1 MDVEMMDTFNQTG
14 ACIVQR
20 DFTVLLEVGH
30 PGFETA
36 RAELIMYAELVKTPA
51 AFHTYRIT
59 PLSLWN
65 AAALGWNSERVIA
78 SLERVSRW
86 NVPSAL
92 TQDVR
97 RIMDQYGKLKLHAD
111 PDHVRMRLT
120 SEDQQLL
127 DDLSD
132 IKSIS
137 AFRMERTSV
146 HELVLSGEKRG
157 LLKRELTRLGYPVL
171 DYVGYRK
178 GSELSFGWQSDS
190 CKDSAYRGNEQGRFA
205 LRAYQQK
212 AVDAFAG
219 GEGIGGSGLLVLPCG
234 AGKTIIGM
242 AVLEQLQCEC
252 LILTSNTT
260 SVRQWIQE
268 IQDKTTITAE
278 QIGEYSGQKKQVK
291 PVTVATYQ
299 ILTHRKS
306 KDAEFTHIHL
316 LQERK
321 WGLIIYDE
329 VHLLPAPV
337 FRATADIQATRR
349 LGLTATLIREDGC
362 EQDVFSLIGPKLYDM
377 PWKELEQQ
385 GWIAEVKCQEVRVP
399 FSPEL
404 RSTYVQAEGKH
415 QFRLAAE
422 NPEKLKVIKR
432 LLERHH
438 NLPTLVIGQYLD
450 QLEMIAREID
460 APLISGAMSQQER
473 VQWFS
478 AFRKGEIRT
487 IVVSKVANFAVDL
500 PDAAVALEISGSFG
514 SRQEEAQRLG
524 RILRPKAGENKAYFY
539 ALVSENSKEQ
549 DFALNRQMFLVEQ
562 GYEYDIVHE
571 QDTIH

>member
-1 MDVEMMDTFNQTG
+1 MEKTD

-30 PGFETA
+30 PGFDQA
-36 RAELIMYAELVKTPA
+36 RAQLGKYAELVKTPA

-59 PLSLWN
+59 ALSLWN
-65 AAALGWNSERVIA
+65 AAALGWSADQVIE
-78 SLERVSRW
+78 SLESVSRW
-86 NVPSAL
+86 NVPAAL
-92 TQDVR
+92 IQDIQ
-97 RIMDQYGKLKLHAD
+97 RIIHQYGKLQLKPQANHG
-111 PDHVRMRLT
+111 RMRLV
-120 SEDQQLL
+120 SEDERLL
-127 DDLSD
+127 DELSSM
-132 IKSIS
+132 KTIS
-137 AFRMERTSV
+137 AFRMERV
-146 HELVLSGEKRG
+146 DPHELILGGEQRG

-171 DYVGYRK
+171 DYAGYRE
-178 GSELSFGWQSDS
+178 GTSLPFEWQANTLGEGLD
-190 CKDSAYRGNEQGRFA
+190 GFQ
-205 LRAYQQK
+205 LRPYQRD
-212 AVDAFAG
+212 AVDAF
-219 GEGIGGSGLLVLPCG
+219 EGSEGMGGSGLLVLPCG
-234 AGKTIIGM
+234 AGKTVIGM
-242 AVLEQLQCEC
+242 AVLERLQCEC

-268 IQDKTTITAE
+268 LQDKTTITNE

-306 KDAEFTHIHL
+306 KDADFTHIKL
-316 LQERK
+316 LSERQ

-349 LGLTATLIREDGC
+349 LGLTATLVREDGC

-385 GWIAEVKCQEVRVP
+385 GWIANVQCQEIRIP
-399 FSPEL
+399 FTPEL
-404 RSTYVQAEGKH
+404 RSNYLEAEVKH

-422 NPEKLKVIKR
+422 NPAKLAVVRRI
-432 LLERHH
+432 LDHH
-438 NLPTLVIGQYLD
+438 EGMPALVIGQYLD
-450 QLEMIAREID
+450 QLESIAREIE
-460 APLISGAMSQQER
+460 APLISGTMSQQER
-473 VQWFS
+473 VKWFA
-478 AFRKGEIRT
+478 AFRRGEIKT

-524 RILRPKAGENKAYFY
+524 RILRPKSGENKAYFY
-539 ALVSENSKEQ
+539 ALVSEDSKEQ
-549 DFALNRQMFLVEQ
+549 EFALRRQMFLVEQ
-562 GYEYDIVHE
+562 GYEYKIVHE
-571 QDTIH
+571 LQ

>member
-1 MDVEMMDTFNQTG
+1 MEKTD

-30 PGFETA
+30 PGFDQA
-36 RAELIMYAELVKTPA
+36 RAQLGMYAELVKTPA

-59 PLSLWN
+59 ALSLWN
-65 AAALGWNSERVIA
+65 AAALGWSADQVIA
-78 SLERVSRW
+78 SLESVSRW
-86 NVPSAL
+86 NVPAAL
-92 TQDVR
+92 IQDIQ
-97 RIMDQYGKLKLHAD
+97 RIIHQYGKLQLRPEANHG
-111 PDHVRMRLT
+111 RMRLV
-120 SEDQQLL
+120 SEDERLL
-127 DDLSD
+127 DELSSM
-132 IKSIS
+132 KTIS
-137 AFRMERTSV
+137 AFRMERV
-146 HELVLSGEKRG
+146 DPHELMLGGEQRG

-171 DYVGYRK
+171 DYAGYREGTSLPFQWRTNTK
-178 GSELSFGWQSDS
+178 GDSSDGF
-190 CKDSAYRGNEQGRFA
+190 R
-205 LRAYQQK
+205 LRPYQRD
-212 AVDAFAG
+212 AVDAF
-219 GEGIGGSGLLVLPCG
+219 EGSEGMGGSGLLVLPCG
-234 AGKTIIGM
+234 AGKTVIGM
-242 AVLEQLQCEC
+242 AVLERLQCEC

-268 IQDKTTITAE
+268 LQDKTTITSE

-306 KDAEFTHIHL
+306 KDADFTHIKL
-316 LQERK
+316 LSERQ

-349 LGLTATLIREDGC
+349 LGLTATLVREDGC

-385 GWIAEVKCQEVRVP
+385 GWIANVECQEIRIP
-399 FSPEL
+399 FTPEL
-404 RSTYVQAEGKH
+404 RSSYLEAEVKH

-422 NPEKLKVIKR
+422 NPAKLAVIR
-432 LLERHH
+432 RILDHH
-438 NLPTLVIGQYLD
+438 EGMPALVIGQYLD
-450 QLEMIAREID
+450 QLESIAREIE
-460 APLISGAMSQQER
+460 APLISGTMSQQER
-473 VQWFS
+473 VKWFA
-478 AFRKGEIRT
+478 AFRRGEIKT

-524 RILRPKAGENKAYFY
+524 RILRPKSGENKAYFY
-539 ALVSENSKEQ
+539 ALVSEDSKEQ
-549 DFALNRQMFLVEQ
+549 EFALRRQMFLVEQ
-562 GYEYDIVHE
+562 GYEYKIVHE
-571 QDTIH
+571 LQ

>member
-1 MDVEMMDTFNQTG
+1 MEKTG

-30 PGFETA
+30 PGFDQA
-36 RAELIMYAELVKTPA
+36 RAQLGMYAELVKTPA

-59 PLSLWN
+59 ALSLWN
-65 AAALGWNSERVIA
+65 AAALGWSADQVIA
-78 SLERVSRW
+78 SLESVSRW
-86 NVPSAL
+86 NVPAAL
-92 TQDVR
+92 IQDIQ
-97 RIMDQYGKLKLHAD
+97 RIIYQYGKLQLKPEAVHG
-111 PDHVRMRLT
+111 RMRLV
-120 SEDQQLL
+120 SEDERLL
-127 DDLSD
+127 DELSSM
-132 IKSIS
+132 KTIS
-137 AFRMERTSV
+137 AFRMERV
-146 HELVLSGEKRG
+146 DPHELLLGGEQRG

-171 DYVGYRK
+171 DYAGYREGTSLPFEWK
-178 GSELSFGWQSDS
+178 ANTQSDS
-190 CKDSAYRGNEQGRFA
+190 SDSFQ
-205 LRAYQQK
+205 LRPYQRD
-212 AVDAFAG
+212 AVDAF
-219 GEGIGGSGLLVLPCG
+219 EGSEGMGGSGLLVLPCG
-234 AGKTIIGM
+234 AGKTVIGM
-242 AVLEQLQCEC
+242 AVLERLQCEC

-268 IQDKTTITAE
+268 LQDKTTITSE

-306 KDAEFTHIHL
+306 KDADFTHIKL
-316 LQERK
+316 LSERQ

-349 LGLTATLIREDGC
+349 LGLTATLVREDGC

-385 GWIAEVKCQEVRVP
+385 GWIANVQCQEIRIP
-399 FSPEL
+399 FTPEL
-404 RSTYVQAEGKH
+404 RSNYLEAEVKH

-422 NPEKLKVIKR
+422 NPAKLAVIR
-432 LLERHH
+432 RILDHH
-438 NLPTLVIGQYLD
+438 EGMPALVIGQYLD
-450 QLEMIAREID
+450 QLESIAREIE
-460 APLISGAMSQQER
+460 APLISGTMSQQER
-473 VQWFS
+473 VRWFA
-478 AFRKGEIRT
+478 AFRRGEIKT

-524 RILRPKAGENKAYFY
+524 RILRPKSGENKAYFY
-539 ALVSENSKEQ
+539 VLVSEDSKEQ
-549 DFALNRQMFLVEQ
+549 EFALRRQMFLVEQ
-562 GYEYDIVHE
+562 GYEYKIIHE
-571 QDTIH
+571 LQ

>member
-1 MDVEMMDTFNQTG
+1 MEKTD

-30 PGFETA
+30 PGFDQA
-36 RAELIMYAELVKTPA
+36 RAQLGMYAELVKTPA

-59 PLSLWN
+59 ALSLWN
-65 AAALGWNSERVIA
+65 AAALGWSADQVIA
-78 SLERVSRW
+78 SLESVSRW
-86 NVPSAL
+86 NVPAAL
-92 TQDVR
+92 IQDIQ
-97 RIMDQYGKLKLHAD
+97 RIIHQYGKLQLRPEANHG
-111 PDHVRMRLT
+111 RMRLV
-120 SEDQQLL
+120 SEDEQLL
-127 DDLSD
+127 DELSSM
-132 IKSIS
+132 KTIS
-137 AFRMERTSV
+137 AFRMERV
-146 HELVLSGEKRG
+146 DPHELRLGGEQRG

-171 DYVGYRK
+171 DYAGYREGTSLPFQWRTNTK
-178 GSELSFGWQSDS
+178 GDSSDGF
-190 CKDSAYRGNEQGRFA
+190 R
-205 LRAYQQK
+205 LRPYQRD
-212 AVDAFAG
+212 AVDAF
-219 GEGIGGSGLLVLPCG
+219 EGSEGMGGSGLLVLPCG
-234 AGKTIIGM
+234 AGKTVIGM
-242 AVLEQLQCEC
+242 AVLERLQCEC

-268 IQDKTTITAE
+268 LQDKTTITSE

-306 KDAEFTHIHL
+306 KDADFTHIKL
-316 LQERK
+316 LSERQ

-349 LGLTATLIREDGC
+349 LGLTATLVREDGC

-385 GWIAEVKCQEVRVP
+385 GWIANVECQEIRIP
-399 FSPEL
+399 FTPEL
-404 RSTYVQAEGKH
+404 RSTYLEAEVKH

-422 NPEKLKVIKR
+422 NPAKLGVVKR
-432 LLERHH
+432 ILDHH
-438 NLPTLVIGQYLD
+438 EGMPALVIGQYLD
-450 QLEMIAREID
+450 QLESIAREIE
-460 APLISGAMSQQER
+460 APLISGTMSQQER
-473 VQWFS
+473 VKWFA
-478 AFRKGEIRT
+478 AFRRGEIKT

-524 RILRPKAGENKAYFY
+524 RILRPKSGENKAYFY
-539 ALVSENSKEQ
+539 ALVSEDSKEQ
-549 DFALNRQMFLVEQ
+549 EFALRRQMFLVEQ
-562 GYEYDIVHE
+562 GYEYKIVHE
-571 QDTIH
+571 LQ

>member
-1 MDVEMMDTFNQTG
+1 MEKTD

-30 PGFETA
+30 PGFDQA
-36 RAELIMYAELVKTPA
+36 RAQLGMYAELVKTPA

-59 PLSLWN
+59 ALSLWN
-65 AAALGWNSERVIA
+65 AAALGWSADQVIE
-78 SLERVSRW
+78 SLESVSRW
-86 NVPSAL
+86 NVPAAL
-92 TQDVR
+92 IQDIQ
-97 RIMDQYGKLKLHAD
+97 RIIHQYGKLQLKPQANHG
-111 PDHVRMRLT
+111 RMRLV
-120 SEDQQLL
+120 SEDERLL
-127 DDLSD
+127 DELSSM
-132 IKSIS
+132 KTIS
-137 AFRMERTSV
+137 AFRMERV
-146 HELVLSGEKRG
+146 DPHELILGVEQRG

-171 DYVGYRK
+171 DYAGYRE
-178 GSELSFGWQSDS
+178 GTSLPFEWQANTQSDS
-190 CKDSAYRGNEQGRFA
+190 SEGFR
-205 LRAYQQK
+205 LRPYQRD
-212 AVDAFAG
+212 AVDAF
-219 GEGIGGSGLLVLPCG
+219 EGSEGMGGSGLLVLPCG
-234 AGKTIIGM
+234 AGKTVIGM
-242 AVLEQLQCEC
+242 AVLERLQCEC

-268 IQDKTTITAE
+268 LQDKTTITNE

-306 KDAEFTHIHL
+306 KDADFTHIKL
-316 LQERK
+316 LSERQ

-349 LGLTATLIREDGC
+349 LGLTATLVREDGC

-385 GWIAEVKCQEVRVP
+385 GWIANVQCQEIRIP
-399 FSPEL
+399 FTPEL
-404 RSTYVQAEGKH
+404 RSNYLEAEVKH

-422 NPEKLKVIKR
+422 NPAKLAVIR
-432 LLERHH
+432 RILDHH
-438 NLPTLVIGQYLD
+438 EGMPALVIGQYLD
-450 QLEMIAREID
+450 QLESIAREIE
-460 APLISGAMSQQER
+460 APLISGTMSQQER
-473 VQWFS
+473 VKWFA
-478 AFRKGEIRT
+478 AFRRGEIKT

-524 RILRPKAGENKAYFY
+524 RILRPKSGENKAYFY
-539 ALVSENSKEQ
+539 ALVSEDSKEQ
-549 DFALNRQMFLVEQ
+549 EFALRRQMFLVEQ
-562 GYEYDIVHE
+562 GYEYKIVHE
-571 QDTIH
+571 LQ

>member
-1 MDVEMMDTFNQTG
+1 MEMFNPQG

-36 RAELIMYAELVKTPA
+36 RAELSMYAELVKTPA
-51 AFHTYRIT
+51 TFHTYRIT

-65 AAALGWNSERVIA
+65 AAALGWNSERVMK
-78 SLERVSRW
+78 SLEEVSRW
-86 NVPSAL
+86 NVSAAL
-92 TQDVR
+92 TQDVC
-97 RIMDQYGKLKLHAD
+97 RIMEQYGKLKLHAE
-111 PDHVRMRLT
+111 PDHSTMRLT
-120 SEDQQLL
+120 SEDEQLL

-146 HELVLSGEKRG
+146 HELVFSGEKRG

-171 DYVGYRK
+171 DYAGYRK
-178 GSELSFGWQSDS
+178 GSELSFGWRPNINDLTASMS
-190 CKDSAYRGNEQGRFA
+190 SGCEEGEQAIFT
-205 LRAYQQK
+205 LRPYQQK
-212 AVDAFAG
+212 AVDAFQD
-219 GEGIGGSGLLVLPCG
+219 GEGVGGSGLLVLPCG

-242 AVLEQLQCEC
+242 AVLERLQCEC

-268 IQDKTTITAE
+268 IQDKTTLNAE

-306 KDAEFTHIHL
+306 KASDFTHIHL
-316 LQERK
+316 LHERK

-349 LGLTATLIREDGC
+349 LGLTATLVREDGC

-399 FSPEL
+399 LSPEL

-422 NPEKLKVIKR
+422 NPAKLKVVKR
-432 LLERHH
+432 LLERHQ

-460 APLISGAMSQQER
+460 APLISGSMSQQER
-473 VQWFS
+473 IRWFS
-478 AFRKGEIRT
+478 AFKKGEIRT

-562 GYEYDIVHE
+562 GYEYAIVHE
-571 QDTIH
+571 QDKVH

>member
-1 MDVEMMDTFNQTG
+1 MEKTD

-30 PGFETA
+30 PGFDQA
-36 RAELIMYAELVKTPA
+36 RAQLGMYAELVKTPA

-59 PLSLWN
+59 ALSLWN
-65 AAALGWNSERVIA
+65 AAALGWSADQVIA
-78 SLERVSRW
+78 SLESVSRW
-86 NVPSAL
+86 NVPAAL
-92 TQDVR
+92 IQDIQ
-97 RIMDQYGKLKLHAD
+97 RIIHQYGKLQLRPEAD
-111 PDHVRMRLT
+111 HGRMRLV
-120 SEDQQLL
+120 SEDERLL
-127 DDLSD
+127 DELSSM
-132 IKSIS
+132 KTIS
-137 AFRMERTSV
+137 AFRMERV
-146 HELVLSGEKRG
+146 DPHELMLGGEQRG

-171 DYVGYRK
+171 DYAGYRE
-178 GSELSFGWQSDS
+178 GTSLPFEWRANTLGDSSDGF
-190 CKDSAYRGNEQGRFA
+190 R
-205 LRAYQQK
+205 LRPYQRD
-212 AVDAFAG
+212 AVDAF
-219 GEGIGGSGLLVLPCG
+219 EGSEGMGGSGLLVLPCG
-234 AGKTIIGM
+234 AGKTVIGM
-242 AVLEQLQCEC
+242 AVLERLQCEC

-268 IQDKTTITAE
+268 LQDKTTITSE

-306 KDAEFTHIHL
+306 KDADFTHIKL
-316 LQERK
+316 LSERQ

-349 LGLTATLIREDGC
+349 LGLTATLVREDGC

-385 GWIAEVKCQEVRVP
+385 GWIANVECQEIRIP
-399 FSPEL
+399 FTPEL
-404 RSTYVQAEGKH
+404 RSNYLEAEVKH

-422 NPEKLKVIKR
+422 NPAKLAVIKR
-432 LLERHH
+432 ILDHH
-438 NLPTLVIGQYLD
+438 EGMPALVIGQYLD
-450 QLEMIAREID
+450 QLESIAREIE
-460 APLISGAMSQQER
+460 APLISGTMSQQER
-473 VQWFS
+473 VKWFA
-478 AFRKGEIRT
+478 AFRRGEIKT

-524 RILRPKAGENKAYFY
+524 RILRPKSGKNKAYFY
-539 ALVSENSKEQ
+539 ALVSEDSKEQ
-549 DFALNRQMFLVEQ
+549 EFALRRQMFLVEQ
-562 GYEYDIVHE
+562 GYEYKIVHE
-571 QDTIH
+571 LQ

>member
-1 MDVEMMDTFNQTG
+1 MKTFNPSG

-20 DFTVLLEVGH
+20 DFTLLLETGH
-30 PGFETA
+30 AEYEAA
-36 RAELIMYAELVKTPA
+36 RAQISMYAELVKTPS

-65 AAALGWNSERVIA
+65 AAALGWPSEQVIA
-78 SLERVSRW
+78 SLEQVSRW
-86 NVPSAL
+86 SVPSAL
-92 TQDVR
+92 MQDVR
-97 RIMDQYGKLKLHAD
+97 RIMDQYGKLKLYAE
-111 PDHVRMRLT
+111 PDHVRMRLV
-120 SEDQQLL
+120 SEDEQLL
-127 DDLSD
+127 DELNE
-132 IKSIS
+132 IRSIA
-137 AFRMERTSV
+137 AFRMERV
-146 HELVLSGEKRG
+146 NPHELLLSGEKRG
-157 LLKRELTRLGYPVL
+157 LLKQELTRLGYPVL
-171 DYVGYRK
+171 DYAGYRK
-178 GSELSFGWQSDS
+178 GSELSFGWRSDAELS
-190 CKDSAYRGNEQGRFA
+190 TEGTFQRRERDGGFA
-205 LRAYQQK
+205 LRPYQEK
-212 AVDAFAG
+212 AVHAFTG

-234 AGKTIIGM
+234 AGKTVIGI
-242 AVLEQLQCEC
+242 AVLERLQCEC

-260 SVRQWIQE
+260 SVRQWMQE

-291 PVTVATYQ
+291 SVTVATYQ

-306 KDAEFTHIHL
+306 KDAEFSHIHL

-349 LGLTATLIREDGC
+349 LGLTATLVREDGC

-377 PWKELEQQ
+377 PWKELEQE

-399 FSPEL
+399 LSPEL
-404 RSTYVQAEGKH
+404 RSTYAQAEGKH
-415 QFRLAAE
+415 KFRLAAE
-422 NPEKLKVIKR
+422 NPAKINVVKR
-432 LLERHH
+432 LLERHA
-438 NLPTLVIGQYLD
+438 NAPTIVIGQYLD

-460 APLISGAMSQQER
+460 APLISGSMSQQER
-473 VQWFS
+473 IKWFS
-478 AFRKGEIRT
+478 AFRQGDIRT

-524 RILRPKAGENKAYFY
+524 RILRPKAEENKAFFY

-549 DFALNRQMFLVEQ
+549 EFALHRQMFLVEQ
-562 GYEYDIVHE
+562 GYEYAIVQE
-571 QDTIH
+571 SDVIH

>member
-1 MDVEMMDTFNQTG
+1 MEKTG

-30 PGFETA
+30 PGFDQA
-36 RAELIMYAELVKTPA
+36 RAQLGMYAELVKTPA

-59 PLSLWN
+59 ALSLWN
-65 AAALGWNSERVIA
+65 AAALGWSADQVIA
-78 SLERVSRW
+78 SLESVSRW
-86 NVPSAL
+86 NVPAAL
-92 TQDVR
+92 IQDIQ
-97 RIMDQYGKLKLHAD
+97 RIIYQYGKLQLKPEAVHG
-111 PDHVRMRLT
+111 RMRLV
-120 SEDQQLL
+120 SEDERLL
-127 DDLSD
+127 DELSSM
-132 IKSIS
+132 KTIS
-137 AFRMERTSV
+137 AFRMERV
-146 HELVLSGEKRG
+146 DPHELLLGGEQRG

-171 DYVGYRK
+171 DYAGYREGTSLPFEWK
-178 GSELSFGWQSDS
+178 ANTQSDS
-190 CKDSAYRGNEQGRFA
+190 SDSFQ
-205 LRAYQQK
+205 LRPYQRD
-212 AVDAFAG
+212 AVDAF
-219 GEGIGGSGLLVLPCG
+219 EGSEGMGGSGLLVLPCG
-234 AGKTIIGM
+234 AGKTVIGM
-242 AVLEQLQCEC
+242 AVLERLQCEC

-268 IQDKTTITAE
+268 LQDKTTITSE

-306 KDAEFTHIHL
+306 KDADFTHIKL
-316 LQERK
+316 LSERQ

-349 LGLTATLIREDGC
+349 LGLTATLVREDGC

-385 GWIAEVKCQEVRVP
+385 GWIANVQCQEIRIP
-399 FSPEL
+399 FTPEL
-404 RSTYVQAEGKH
+404 RSNYLEAEVKH

-422 NPEKLKVIKR
+422 NPAKLAVIR
-432 LLERHH
+432 RILDHH
-438 NLPTLVIGQYLD
+438 EGVPALVIGQYLD
-450 QLEMIAREID
+450 QLESIAREIE
-460 APLISGAMSQQER
+460 APLISGTMSQQER
-473 VQWFS
+473 VKWFA
-478 AFRKGEIRT
+478 AFRRGEIKT

-524 RILRPKAGENKAYFY
+524 RILRPKSGENKAYFY
-539 ALVSENSKEQ
+539 ALVSEDSKEQ
-549 DFALNRQMFLVEQ
+549 EFALRRQMFLVEQ
-562 GYEYDIVHE
+562 GYEYKIIHE
-571 QDTIH
+571 LQ

>member
-1 MDVEMMDTFNQTG
+1 MKTFNPSG

-20 DFTVLLEVGH
+20 DFTVLLETGH
-30 PGFETA
+30 AEFEAA
-36 RAELIMYAELVKTPA
+36 RAQISMYAELVKTPS

-65 AAALGWNSERVIA
+65 AAALGWQSEQVIA
-78 SLERVSRW
+78 SLEQVSRW
-86 NVPSAL
+86 SVPSAL
-92 TQDVR
+92 MQDVR
-97 RIMDQYGKLKLHAD
+97 RIMDQYGKLKLHAE
-111 PDHVRMRLT
+111 PDHVRMRLV
-120 SEDQQLL
+120 SEDEQLL
-127 DDLSD
+127 DELNG
-132 IKSIS
+132 IRSIA
-137 AFRMERTSV
+137 AFRMERV
-146 HELVLSGEKRG
+146 NRHELLLSGEKRG
-157 LLKRELTRLGYPVL
+157 LLKQELTRLGYPVL
-171 DYVGYRK
+171 DYAGYRR
-178 GSELSFGWQSDS
+178 GSELSFGWRSDAELS
-190 CKDSAYRGNEQGRFA
+190 TGSASRKRERDGGFT
-205 LRAYQQK
+205 LRPYQEK
-212 AVDAFAG
+212 AVDAFTG
-219 GEGIGGSGLLVLPCG
+219 GEGTGGSGLLVLPCG
-234 AGKTIIGM
+234 AGKTVIGI
-242 AVLEQLQCEC
+242 AVLERLQCEC

-260 SVRQWIQE
+260 SVRQWMQE
-268 IQDKTTITAE
+268 IQDKTTITSD

-306 KDAEFTHIHL
+306 KDAEFSHIHL

-349 LGLTATLIREDGC
+349 LGLTATLVREDGC

-399 FSPEL
+399 LSPEL

-422 NPEKLKVIKR
+422 NPAKINVVKR
-432 LLERHH
+432 LLERHA
-438 NLPTLVIGQYLD
+438 NAPTIVIGQYLD

-460 APLISGAMSQQER
+460 APLISGSMSQQER
-473 VQWFS
+473 IKWFS
-478 AFRKGEIRT
+478 AFRQGDIRT

-524 RILRPKAGENKAYFY
+524 RILRPKAEENKAFFY

-549 DFALNRQMFLVEQ
+549 EFALHRQMFLVEQ
-562 GYEYDIVHE
+562 GYEYAIVQE
-571 QDTIH
+571 SDVIH

>member
-1 MDVEMMDTFNQTG
+1 MEKTD

-30 PGFETA
+30 PGFDQA
-36 RAELIMYAELVKTPA
+36 RAQLGMYAELVKTPA

-59 PLSLWN
+59 ALSLWN
-65 AAALGWNSERVIA
+65 AAALGWSADQVIE
-78 SLERVSRW
+78 SLESVSRW
-86 NVPSAL
+86 NVPAAL
-92 TQDVR
+92 IQDIQ
-97 RIMDQYGKLKLHAD
+97 RIIHQYGKLQLKPQAD
-111 PDHVRMRLT
+111 HGRMRLV
-120 SEDQQLL
+120 SEDERLL
-127 DDLSD
+127 DELSSM
-132 IKSIS
+132 KTIS
-137 AFRMERTSV
+137 AFRMERV
-146 HELVLSGEKRG
+146 DPHELILGGEQRG

-171 DYVGYRK
+171 DYAGYREGTSLPFEWRANTLGE
-178 GSELSFGWQSDS
+178 GSDGFQ
-190 CKDSAYRGNEQGRFA
+190 
-205 LRAYQQK
+205 LRPYQRD
-212 AVDAFAG
+212 AVDAF
-219 GEGIGGSGLLVLPCG
+219 EGSEGMGGSGLLVLPCG
-234 AGKTIIGM
+234 AGKTVIGM
-242 AVLEQLQCEC
+242 AVLERLQCEC

-268 IQDKTTITAE
+268 LQDKTTITNE

-306 KDAEFTHIHL
+306 KDADFTHIKL
-316 LQERK
+316 LSERQ

-349 LGLTATLIREDGC
+349 LGLTATLVREDGC

-385 GWIAEVKCQEVRVP
+385 GWIANVQCQEIRIP
-399 FSPEL
+399 FTPEL
-404 RSTYVQAEGKH
+404 RSNYLEAEVKH

-422 NPEKLKVIKR
+422 NPAKLAVIR
-432 LLERHH
+432 RILDHH
-438 NLPTLVIGQYLD
+438 EGMPALVIGQYLD
-450 QLEMIAREID
+450 QLESIAREIE
-460 APLISGAMSQQER
+460 APLISGTMSQQER
-473 VQWFS
+473 VKWFA
-478 AFRKGEIRT
+478 AFRRGEIKT

-524 RILRPKAGENKAYFY
+524 RILRPKSGENKAYFY
-539 ALVSENSKEQ
+539 ALVSEDSKEQ
-549 DFALNRQMFLVEQ
+549 EFALRRQMFLVEQ
-562 GYEYDIVHE
+562 GYEYKIVHE
-571 QDTIH
+571 LQ

>member
-1 MDVEMMDTFNQTG
+1 MEMFNPQG

-36 RAELIMYAELVKTPA
+36 RAELGMYAELVKTPA
-51 AFHTYRIT
+51 TFHTYRIT

-65 AAALGWNSERVIA
+65 AAALGWNPEWVIK
-78 SLERVSRW
+78 SLEKVSRW
-86 NVPSAL
+86 NVPAAL
-92 TQDVR
+92 TQDVF
-97 RIMDQYGKLKLHAD
+97 RIMEQYGKLKLHAE
-111 PDHVRMRLT
+111 PDHAKMRLI
-120 SEDQQLL
+120 SEDEQLL
-127 DDLSD
+127 DDLSG

-137 AFRMERTSV
+137 AFRMERMSK

-171 DYVGYRK
+171 DYAGYRK
-178 GSELSFGWQSDS
+178 GSELSFGWRSNINDS
-190 CKDSAYRGNEQGRFA
+190 TTSMSSRCGEGGRPTFA
-205 LRAYQQK
+205 LRSYQQK
-212 AVDAFAG
+212 AVDAFQE
-219 GEGIGGSGLLVLPCG
+219 GEGTGGSGLLVLPCG

-242 AVLEQLQCEC
+242 AVLERLQCEC

-306 KDAEFTHIHL
+306 KDADFTHIHL
-316 LQERK
+316 LHERK

-349 LGLTATLIREDGC
+349 LGLTATLVREDGC

-385 GWIAEVKCQEVRVP
+385 GWIAEVKCKEVRVP
-399 FSPEL
+399 LSPEL

-422 NPEKLKVIKR
+422 NPAKLKVVKR
-432 LLERHH
+432 LLERHQ

-460 APLISGAMSQQER
+460 APLISGSMSQQER
-473 VQWFS
+473 IHWFS

-487 IVVSKVANFAVDL
+487 IVVSKVANFAIDL

-571 QDTIH
+571 QEQIH

>member
-1 MDVEMMDTFNQTG
+1 MGKTD

-30 PGFETA
+30 PGFDQA
-36 RAELIMYAELVKTPA
+36 RAQLGMYAELVKTPA

-59 PLSLWN
+59 ALSLWN
-65 AAALGWNSERVIA
+65 AAALGWSADQVIA
-78 SLERVSRW
+78 SLELVSRW
-86 NVPSAL
+86 NVPAAL
-92 TQDVR
+92 IQDIQ
-97 RIMDQYGKLKLHAD
+97 RIIDQYGKLKLQPEAD
-111 PDHVRMRLT
+111 HMRMRLV
-120 SEDQQLL
+120 SEDEGLL
-127 DDLSD
+127 DELSGM
-132 IKSIS
+132 KTIS
-137 AFRMERTSV
+137 AFRMERV
-146 HELVLSGEKRG
+146 DPHELVLGGEQRG

-171 DYVGYRK
+171 DYAGYREGTSLPFEWRANTSG
-178 GSELSFGWQSDS
+178 GSSEGFG
-190 CKDSAYRGNEQGRFA
+190 
-205 LRAYQQK
+205 LRPYQRD
-212 AVDAFAG
+212 AVDAF
-219 GEGIGGSGLLVLPCG
+219 EGSEGMGGSGLLVLPCG
-234 AGKTIIGM
+234 AGKTVIGM
-242 AVLEQLQCEC
+242 AVLERLQCEC

-268 IQDKTTITAE
+268 LQDKTTITSE

-306 KDAEFTHIHL
+306 KDADFTHIKL
-316 LQERK
+316 LSERQ

-349 LGLTATLIREDGC
+349 LGLTATLVREDGC

-385 GWIAEVKCQEVRVP
+385 GWIADVQCQEIRIP
-399 FSPEL
+399 FTPEL
-404 RSTYVQAEGKH
+404 RSNYLEAEVKH

-422 NPEKLKVIKR
+422 NPAKLAVIKR
-432 LLERHH
+432 ILEHH
-438 NLPTLVIGQYLD
+438 EGVPALVIGQYLD
-450 QLEMIAREID
+450 QLESIAREIE
-460 APLISGAMSQQER
+460 APLISGTMSQQER
-473 VQWFS
+473 VKWYA
-478 AFRKGEIRT
+478 AFRRGEIKT

-524 RILRPKAGENKAYFY
+524 RILRPKSGENKAYFY
-539 ALVSENSKEQ
+539 ALVSEDSKEQ
-549 DFALNRQMFLVEQ
+549 EFALRRQMFLVEQ
-562 GYEYDIVHE
+562 GYEYKIVHE
-571 QDTIH
+571 LQ

>member
-1 MDVEMMDTFNQTG
+1 MGTTD

-30 PGFETA
+30 PGFEQA
-36 RAELIMYAELVKTPA
+36 RAQLGMYAELVKTPA
-51 AFHTYRIT
+51 TFHTYRIT
-59 PLSLWN
+59 ALSLWN
-65 AAALGWNSERVIA
+65 AAALGWDADQVIA
-78 SLERVSRW
+78 SLELVSRW
-86 NVPSAL
+86 NVPVAL
-92 TQDVR
+92 IQDIR
-97 RIMDQYGKLKLHAD
+97 RIIDQYGKLKLQPEENHG
-111 PDHVRMRLT
+111 RMRLV
-120 SEDQQLL
+120 SEDEQLL
-127 DDLSD
+127 DELSAM
-132 IKSIS
+132 KTIS
-137 AFRMERTSV
+137 AFRMERTDP
-146 HELVLSGEKRG
+146 HTLVLAGEQRG

-171 DYVGYRK
+171 DYAGYRK
-178 GSELSFGWQSDS
+178 GTNLPFEWQTMNTDGGSE
-190 CKDSAYRGNEQGRFA
+190 RFA
-205 LRAYQQK
+205 LRLYQRE
-212 AVDAFAG
+212 AVDAF
-219 GEGIGGSGLLVLPCG
+219 EGSEGMGGSGLLVLPCG
-234 AGKTIIGM
+234 AGKTVIGL
-242 AVLEQLQCEC
+242 AVLERLQCEC

-268 IQDKTTITAE
+268 IQDKTTLTSE

-306 KDAEFTHIHL
+306 KDADFTHIKL
-316 LQERK
+316 LSERE

-349 LGLTATLIREDGC
+349 LGLTATLVREDGC

-385 GWIAEVKCQEVRVP
+385 GWIADVQCQEIRIP

-404 RSTYVQAEGKH
+404 RSNYLEAEVKH

-422 NPEKLKVIKR
+422 NPAKLEVIR
-432 LLERHH
+432 RILAHH
-438 NLPTLVIGQYLD
+438 QGLPALVIGQYLD
-450 QLEMIAREID
+450 QLETIAREIE
-460 APLISGAMSQQER
+460 APLISGTMSQHER
-473 VQWFS
+473 VKCFDS
-478 AFRKGEIRT
+478 FRRGEIKT

-524 RILRPKAGENKAYFY
+524 RILRPKSGENKAYFY
-539 ALVSENSKEQ
+539 ALVSEDSKEQ
-549 DFALNRQMFLVEQ
+549 EFALRRQMFLVEQ
-562 GYEYDIVHE
+562 GYEYRIVQEHLYNFS
-571 QDTIH
+571 

>member
-1 MDVEMMDTFNQTG
+1 MEKTD

-30 PGFETA
+30 PGFDQA
-36 RAELIMYAELVKTPA
+36 RAQLGMYAELVKTPA

-59 PLSLWN
+59 ALSLWN
-65 AAALGWNSERVIA
+65 AAALGWSADQVIE
-78 SLERVSRW
+78 SLESVSRW
-86 NVPSAL
+86 NVPAAL
-92 TQDVR
+92 IQDIQ
-97 RIMDQYGKLKLHAD
+97 RIIHQYGKLQLKPQAD
-111 PDHVRMRLT
+111 HGRMRLV
-120 SEDQQLL
+120 SEDERLL
-127 DDLSD
+127 DELSSM
-132 IKSIS
+132 KTIS
-137 AFRMERTSV
+137 AFRMERV
-146 HELVLSGEKRG
+146 DPHELILGGEQRG

-171 DYVGYRK
+171 DYAGYRE
-178 GSELSFGWQSDS
+178 GTSLPFEWQANTQSDS
-190 CKDSAYRGNEQGRFA
+190 SEGFR
-205 LRAYQQK
+205 LRPYQRD
-212 AVDAFAG
+212 AVDAF
-219 GEGIGGSGLLVLPCG
+219 EGSEGMGGSGLLVLPCG
-234 AGKTIIGM
+234 AGKTVIGM
-242 AVLEQLQCEC
+242 AVLERLQCEC

-268 IQDKTTITAE
+268 LQDKTTITNE

-306 KDAEFTHIHL
+306 KDADFTHIKL
-316 LQERK
+316 LSERQ

-349 LGLTATLIREDGC
+349 LGLTATLVREDGC

-385 GWIAEVKCQEVRVP
+385 GWIANVQCQEIRIP
-399 FSPEL
+399 FTPEL
-404 RSTYVQAEGKH
+404 RSNYLEAEVKH

-422 NPEKLKVIKR
+422 NPAKLAVVRRI
-432 LLERHH
+432 LDHH
-438 NLPTLVIGQYLD
+438 EGMPALVIGQYLD
-450 QLEMIAREID
+450 QLESIAREIE
-460 APLISGAMSQQER
+460 APLISGTMSQQER
-473 VQWFS
+473 VKWFA
-478 AFRKGEIRT
+478 AFRRGEIKT

-524 RILRPKAGENKAYFY
+524 RILRPKSGENKAYFY
-539 ALVSENSKEQ
+539 ALVSEDSKEQ
-549 DFALNRQMFLVEQ
+549 EFALRRQMFLAEQ
-562 GYEYDIVHE
+562 GYEYKIVHE
-571 QDTIH
+571 LQ

>member
-1 MDVEMMDTFNQTG
+1 MEKTD

-30 PGFETA
+30 PGFDQA
-36 RAELIMYAELVKTPA
+36 RAQLGMYAELVKTPA

-59 PLSLWN
+59 ALSLWN
-65 AAALGWNSERVIA
+65 AAALGWSADQVIE
-78 SLERVSRW
+78 SLESVSRW
-86 NVPSAL
+86 NVPAAL
-92 TQDVR
+92 IQDIQ
-97 RIMDQYGKLKLHAD
+97 RIIHQYGKLQLKPQANHG
-111 PDHVRMRLT
+111 RMRLV
-120 SEDQQLL
+120 SEDERLL
-127 DDLSD
+127 DELSSM
-132 IKSIS
+132 KTIS
-137 AFRMERTSV
+137 AFRMERV
-146 HELVLSGEKRG
+146 DPHELILGGEQRG

-171 DYVGYRK
+171 DYAGYRE
-178 GSELSFGWQSDS
+178 GTSLPFEWQANTQSDS
-190 CKDSAYRGNEQGRFA
+190 SEGFR
-205 LRAYQQK
+205 LRPYQRD
-212 AVDAFAG
+212 AVDAF
-219 GEGIGGSGLLVLPCG
+219 EGSEGMGGSGLLVLPCG
-234 AGKTIIGM
+234 AGKTVIGM
-242 AVLEQLQCEC
+242 AVLERLQCEC

-268 IQDKTTITAE
+268 LQDKTTITNE

-306 KDAEFTHIHL
+306 KDADFTHIKL
-316 LQERK
+316 LSERQ

-349 LGLTATLIREDGC
+349 LGLTATLVREDGC

-385 GWIAEVKCQEVRVP
+385 GWIANVQCQEIRIP
-399 FSPEL
+399 FTPEL
-404 RSTYVQAEGKH
+404 RSNYLEAEVKH

-422 NPEKLKVIKR
+422 NPAKLAVVRRI
-432 LLERHH
+432 LDHH
-438 NLPTLVIGQYLD
+438 EGMPALVIGQYLD
-450 QLEMIAREID
+450 QLESIAREIE
-460 APLISGAMSQQER
+460 APLISGTMSQQER
-473 VQWFS
+473 VKWFA
-478 AFRKGEIRT
+478 AFRRGEIKT

-524 RILRPKAGENKAYFY
+524 RILRPKSGENKAYFY
-539 ALVSENSKEQ
+539 ALVSEDSKEQ
-549 DFALNRQMFLVEQ
+549 EFALRRQMFLVEQ
-562 GYEYDIVHE
+562 GYEYKIVHE
-571 QDTIH
+571 LQ

>member
-1 MDVEMMDTFNQTG
+1 MEKTG

-30 PGFETA
+30 PGFDQA
-36 RAELIMYAELVKTPA
+36 RAQLGMYAELVKTPA

-59 PLSLWN
+59 ALSLWN
-65 AAALGWNSERVIA
+65 AAALGWSADQVIA
-78 SLERVSRW
+78 SLESVSRW
-86 NVPSAL
+86 NVPAAL
-92 TQDVR
+92 IQDIQ
-97 RIMDQYGKLKLHAD
+97 RIIYQYGKLQLKPEAVHG
-111 PDHVRMRLT
+111 RMRLV
-120 SEDQQLL
+120 SEDERLL
-127 DDLSD
+127 DELSSM
-132 IKSIS
+132 KTIS
-137 AFRMERTSV
+137 AFRMERV
-146 HELVLSGEKRG
+146 DPHELLLGGEQRG

-171 DYVGYRK
+171 DYAGYLEGTSLPFEWK
-178 GSELSFGWQSDS
+178 ANTQSDS
-190 CKDSAYRGNEQGRFA
+190 SDSFQ
-205 LRAYQQK
+205 LRPYQRD
-212 AVDAFAG
+212 AVDAF
-219 GEGIGGSGLLVLPCG
+219 EGSEGMGGSGLLVLPCG
-234 AGKTIIGM
+234 AGKTVIGM
-242 AVLEQLQCEC
+242 AVLERLQCEC

-268 IQDKTTITAE
+268 LQDKTTITSE

-306 KDAEFTHIHL
+306 KDADFTHIKL
-316 LQERK
+316 LSERQ

-349 LGLTATLIREDGC
+349 LGLTATLVREDGC

-385 GWIAEVKCQEVRVP
+385 GWIANVQCQEIRIP
-399 FSPEL
+399 FTPEL
-404 RSTYVQAEGKH
+404 RSNYLEAEVKH

-422 NPEKLKVIKR
+422 NPAKLAVIR
-432 LLERHH
+432 RILDHH
-438 NLPTLVIGQYLD
+438 EGMPALVIGQYLD
-450 QLEMIAREID
+450 QLESIAREIE
-460 APLISGAMSQQER
+460 APLISGTMSQQER
-473 VQWFS
+473 VKWFA
-478 AFRKGEIRT
+478 AFRRGEIKT

-524 RILRPKAGENKAYFY
+524 RILRPKSGENKAYFY
-539 ALVSENSKEQ
+539 ALVSEDSKEQ
-549 DFALNRQMFLVEQ
+549 EFALRRQMFLVEQ
-562 GYEYDIVHE
+562 GYEYKIIHE
-571 QDTIH
+571 LQ

>member
-1 MDVEMMDTFNQTG
+1 MEKTG

-30 PGFETA
+30 PGFDQA
-36 RAELIMYAELVKTPA
+36 RAQLGMYAELVKTPA

-59 PLSLWN
+59 ALSLWN
-65 AAALGWNSERVIA
+65 AAALGWSADQVIA
-78 SLERVSRW
+78 SLESVSRW
-86 NVPSAL
+86 NVPAAL
-92 TQDVR
+92 IQDIQ
-97 RIMDQYGKLKLHAD
+97 RIIYQYGKLQLKPEAVHG
-111 PDHVRMRLT
+111 RMRLV
-120 SEDQQLL
+120 SEDERLL
-127 DDLSD
+127 DELSSM
-132 IKSIS
+132 KTIS
-137 AFRMERTSV
+137 AFRMERV
-146 HELVLSGEKRG
+146 DPHELLLGGEQRG

-171 DYVGYRK
+171 DYAGYREGTSLPFEWK
-178 GSELSFGWQSDS
+178 ANTQSDS
-190 CKDSAYRGNEQGRFA
+190 SDSFQ
-205 LRAYQQK
+205 LRPYQRD
-212 AVDAFAG
+212 AVDAF
-219 GEGIGGSGLLVLPCG
+219 EGSEGMGGSGLLVLPCG
-234 AGKTIIGM
+234 AGKTVIGM
-242 AVLEQLQCEC
+242 AVLERLQCEC

-268 IQDKTTITAE
+268 LQDKTTITSE

-306 KDAEFTHIHL
+306 KDADFTHIKL
-316 LQERK
+316 LSERQ

-349 LGLTATLIREDGC
+349 LGLTATLVREDGC

-385 GWIAEVKCQEVRVP
+385 GWIANVQCQEIRIP
-399 FSPEL
+399 FTPEL
-404 RSTYVQAEGKH
+404 RSNYLEAEVKH

-422 NPEKLKVIKR
+422 NPAKLAVIR
-432 LLERHH
+432 RILDHH
-438 NLPTLVIGQYLD
+438 EGMPALVIGQYLD
-450 QLEMIAREID
+450 QLESIAREIE
-460 APLISGAMSQQER
+460 APLISGTMSQQER
-473 VQWFS
+473 VKWFA
-478 AFRKGEIRT
+478 AFRRGEIKT

-524 RILRPKAGENKAYFY
+524 RILRPKSGENKAYFY
-539 ALVSENSKEQ
+539 ALVSEDSKEQ
-549 DFALNRQMFLVEQ
+549 EFALRRQMFLVEQ
-562 GYEYDIVHE
+562 GYEYKIIHE
-571 QDTIH
+571 LQ

>member
-1 MDVEMMDTFNQTG
+1 MEKTG

-30 PGFETA
+30 PEFDQA
-36 RAELIMYAELVKTPA
+36 RAQLGMYAELVKTPA

-59 PLSLWN
+59 ALSLWN
-65 AAALGWNSERVIA
+65 AAALGWSADQVIA
-78 SLERVSRW
+78 SLESVSRW
-86 NVPSAL
+86 NVPAAL
-92 TQDVR
+92 IQDIQ
-97 RIMDQYGKLKLHAD
+97 RIIYQYGKLQLKPEAVHG
-111 PDHVRMRLT
+111 RMRLV
-120 SEDQQLL
+120 SEDERLL
-127 DDLSD
+127 DELSSM
-132 IKSIS
+132 KTIS
-137 AFRMERTSV
+137 AFRMERV
-146 HELVLSGEKRG
+146 DPHELLLGGEQRG

-171 DYVGYRK
+171 DYAGYREGTSLPFEWK
-178 GSELSFGWQSDS
+178 ANTQSDS
-190 CKDSAYRGNEQGRFA
+190 SDSFQ
-205 LRAYQQK
+205 LRPYQRD
-212 AVDAFAG
+212 AVDAF
-219 GEGIGGSGLLVLPCG
+219 EGSEGMGGSGLLVLPCG
-234 AGKTIIGM
+234 AGKTVIGM
-242 AVLEQLQCEC
+242 AVLERLQCEC

-268 IQDKTTITAE
+268 LQDKTTITSE

-306 KDAEFTHIHL
+306 KDADFTHIKL
-316 LQERK
+316 LSERQ

-349 LGLTATLIREDGC
+349 LGLTATLVREDGC

-385 GWIAEVKCQEVRVP
+385 GWIANVECQEIRIP
-399 FSPEL
+399 FTPEL
-404 RSTYVQAEGKH
+404 RSNYLEAEVKH

-422 NPEKLKVIKR
+422 NPAKLAVIR
-432 LLERHH
+432 RILDHH
-438 NLPTLVIGQYLD
+438 EGMPALVIGQYLD
-450 QLEMIAREID
+450 QLESIAREIE
-460 APLISGAMSQQER
+460 APLISGTMPQQER
-473 VQWFS
+473 VKWFA
-478 AFRKGEIRT
+478 AFRRGEIKT

-524 RILRPKAGENKAYFY
+524 RILRPKSGENKAYFY
-539 ALVSENSKEQ
+539 ALVSEDSKEQ
-549 DFALNRQMFLVEQ
+549 EFALRRQMFLVEQ
-562 GYEYDIVHE
+562 GYEYKIIHE
-571 QDTIH
+571 LQ

>member
-1 MDVEMMDTFNQTG
+1 MDVEMMETFNQTG

-36 RAELIMYAELVKTPA
+36 RAELGMYAELVKTPT

-86 NVPSAL
+86 YVPSAL
-92 TQDVR
+92 TQDVN

-120 SEDQQLL
+120 SEDQQTL

-137 AFRMERTSV
+137 AFRMERTNA
-146 HELVLSGEKRG
+146 HEFVLSGEKRG

-171 DYVGYRK
+171 DYAGYRK
-178 GSELSFGWQSDS
+178 GSELSFGWQSGS
-190 CKDSAYRGNEQGRFA
+190 CKDSTYRGNEQGGFE

-422 NPEKLKVIKR
+422 NPAKLKVIKR
-432 LLERHH
+432 LLERHQ

>member
-1 MDVEMMDTFNQTG
+1 MEKTD

-20 DFTVLLEVGH
+20 DFTVLLEVGN
-30 PGFETA
+30 PGFDQA
-36 RAELIMYAELVKTPA
+36 RSQLGMYAELVKTPA

-59 PLSLWN
+59 ALSLWN
-65 AAALGWNSERVIA
+65 AAALGWSADQVIA
-78 SLERVSRW
+78 SLESVSRW

-92 TQDVR
+92 IQDIQ
-97 RIMDQYGKLKLHAD
+97 RIIDQYGKLKLQ
-111 PDHVRMRLT
+111 PETDHGKMRLV
-120 SEDQQLL
+120 SEDERLL
-127 DDLSD
+127 DELSSM
-132 IKSIS
+132 KTIS
-137 AFRMERTSV
+137 AFRMERV
-146 HELVLSGEKRG
+146 DPHELMLGGEQRG

-171 DYVGYRK
+171 DYAGYRN
-178 GSELSFGWQSDS
+178 GTRLPFEWRAETPGESTEGF
-190 CKDSAYRGNEQGRFA
+190 R
-205 LRAYQQK
+205 LRPYQK
-212 AVDAFAG
+212 EAVDAF
-219 GEGIGGSGLLVLPCG
+219 EGSEGMGGSGLLVLPCG
-234 AGKTIIGM
+234 AGKTVIGM
-242 AVLEQLQCEC
+242 AVLERLQCEC

-268 IQDKTTITAE
+268 LQDKTTITSE

-306 KDAEFTHIHL
+306 KDADFTHIKL
-316 LQERK
+316 LSERQ

-349 LGLTATLIREDGC
+349 LGLTATLVREDGC

-385 GWIAEVKCQEVRVP
+385 GWIANVQCQEIRIP
-399 FSPEL
+399 FTPEL
-404 RSTYVQAEGKH
+404 RSNYLEAEVKH

-422 NPEKLKVIKR
+422 NPAKLAVIR
-432 LLERHH
+432 RILGYHEGM
-438 NLPTLVIGQYLD
+438 PALVIGQYLD
-450 QLEMIAREID
+450 QLESIAREIE
-460 APLISGAMSQQER
+460 APLISGTMSQQER
-473 VQWFS
+473 VKWFE
-478 AFRKGEIRT
+478 AFRRGEIKT

-524 RILRPKAGENKAYFY
+524 RILRPKSGENKAYFY
-539 ALVSENSKEQ
+539 ALVSEDSKEQ
-549 DFALNRQMFLVEQ
+549 EFALRRQMFLVEQ
-562 GYEYDIVHE
+562 GYEYKIVHE
-571 QDTIH
+571 LQ

>member
-1 MDVEMMDTFNQTG
+1 MEKMEMLNHQG

-20 DFTVLLEVGH
+20 DFTILLEVGH

-36 RAELIMYAELVKTPA
+36 RGQLCMYAELVKTPA
-51 AFHTYRIT
+51 TFHTYRIT

-65 AAALGWNSERVIA
+65 AAALGWNSEQVIA
-78 SLERVSRW
+78 SLEWVSRW
-86 NVPSAL
+86 NVSAAL
-92 TQDVR
+92 IQD
-97 RIMDQYGKLKLHAD
+97 IQKMMEQYGKLKLHAG
-111 PDHVRMRLT
+111 PDHAKIRLI

-127 DDLSD
+127 DDLNRM
-132 IKSIS
+132 KSIS
-137 AFRMERTSV
+137 AFRMERTSA
-146 HELVLSGEKRG
+146 HELVFSGEKRG
-157 LLKRELTRLGYPVL
+157 LLKQELTRLGYPVL
-171 DYVGYRK
+171 DYAGYRK
-178 GSELSFGWQSDS
+178 GNELSLGWRSNKNGPKSDTYGGEGKAGFS
-190 CKDSAYRGNEQGRFA
+190 
-205 LRAYQQK
+205 LRPYQKK
-212 AVDAFAG
+212 AVDAFEG
-219 GEGIGGSGLLVLPCG
+219 GEGIGGNGLLVLPCG

-242 AVLEQLQCEC
+242 AVLERLQCEC

-268 IQDKTTITAE
+268 MLDKTTITAE

-306 KDAEFTHIHL
+306 KEADFTHIHL
-316 LQERK
+316 LQERN

-362 EQDVFSLIGPKLYDM
+362 EKDVFSLIGPKLYDM
-377 PWKELEQQ
+377 PWKELEHQ

-399 FSPEL
+399 FSSEL
-404 RSTYVQAEGKH
+404 RSAYVQAEGKH

-422 NPEKLKVIKR
+422 NPAKLKVVKR
-432 LLERHH
+432 LLERHE
-438 NLPTLVIGQYLD
+438 NAPTLVIGQYLN
-450 QLEMIAREID
+450 QLETIAREID
-460 APLISGAMSQQER
+460 APLISGSMSQQER
-473 VQWFS
+473 MKWFT
-478 AFRKGEIRT
+478 AFRQGEIRT

-539 ALVSENSKEQ
+539 ALVSEGSREQ

-562 GYEYDIVHE
+562 GYEYAIVHE
-571 QDTIH
+571 QDTPY

>member
-1 MDVEMMDTFNQTG
+1 MEKTD

-30 PGFETA
+30 PGFDQA
-36 RAELIMYAELVKTPA
+36 RAQLGMYAELVKTPA

-59 PLSLWN
+59 ALSLWN
-65 AAALGWNSERVIA
+65 AAALGWSADQVIE
-78 SLERVSRW
+78 SLESVSRW
-86 NVPSAL
+86 NVPAAL
-92 TQDVR
+92 IQDIQ
-97 RIMDQYGKLKLHAD
+97 RIIHQYGKLQLKPQAD
-111 PDHVRMRLT
+111 HGRMRLV
-120 SEDQQLL
+120 SEDERLL
-127 DDLSD
+127 DELSSM
-132 IKSIS
+132 KTIS
-137 AFRMERTSV
+137 AFRMERV
-146 HELVLSGEKRG
+146 DPHELILGGEQRG

-171 DYVGYRK
+171 DYAGYRE
-178 GSELSFGWQSDS
+178 GTSLPFEWQANTLGEGLD
-190 CKDSAYRGNEQGRFA
+190 GFQ
-205 LRAYQQK
+205 LRPYQRD
-212 AVDAFAG
+212 AVDAF
-219 GEGIGGSGLLVLPCG
+219 EGSEGMGGSGLLVLPCG
-234 AGKTIIGM
+234 AGKTVIGM
-242 AVLEQLQCEC
+242 AVLERLQCEC

-268 IQDKTTITAE
+268 LQDKTTITNE

-306 KDAEFTHIHL
+306 KDADFTHIKL
-316 LQERK
+316 LSERQ

-349 LGLTATLIREDGC
+349 LGLTATLVREDGC

-385 GWIAEVKCQEVRVP
+385 GWIANVQCQEIRIP
-399 FSPEL
+399 FTPEL
-404 RSTYVQAEGKH
+404 RSNYLEAEVKH

-422 NPEKLKVIKR
+422 NPAKLAVIR
-432 LLERHH
+432 RILDHH
-438 NLPTLVIGQYLD
+438 EGMPALVIGQYLD
-450 QLEMIAREID
+450 QLESIAREIE
-460 APLISGAMSQQER
+460 APLISGTMSQQER
-473 VQWFS
+473 VKWFA
-478 AFRKGEIRT
+478 AFRRGEIKT

-524 RILRPKAGENKAYFY
+524 RILRPKSGENKAYFY
-539 ALVSENSKEQ
+539 ALVSEDSKEQ
-549 DFALNRQMFLVEQ
+549 EFALRRQMFLVEQ
-562 GYEYDIVHE
+562 GYEYKIVHE
-571 QDTIH
+571 LQ